1 MITLEELLDWTK
13 AETED
18 SDLLEDLLEAA
29 IAHVES
35 ATGMKWSTGAEV
47 TQSMTFNGWPLALQ
61 GTPTTGEDFTLEQWT
76 GETWETVEAD
86 RYYLDGAFIRPAGN
100 WTITGANPWPRF
112 RATYTTGYVEGL
124 QPAPVR
130 LAVRLLVQAWYDGA
144 EGEALEAVTRTVD
157 LILAPYRR
165 VTV

>member
-29 IAHVES
+29 IAHVEN
-35 ATGMKWSTGAEV
+35 ATGMRWSTSGEV
-47 TQSMTFNGWPLALQ
+47 VQSMTYGGWPLALR
-61 GTPTTGEDFTLEQWT
+61 GTPTTGEDFTLERWN
-76 GETWETVEAD
+76 GSEWEVVDSGNYFVE
-86 RYYLDGAFIRPAGN
+86 GAFVRPAGL
-100 WTITGANPWPRF
+100 WTTTDVPPRF
-112 RATYTTGYVEGL
+112 RATYTTGYTEGL

-130 LAVRLLVQAWYDGA
+130 LAVKLLVQAWYDGA
-144 EGEALEAVTRTVD
+144 EGEALDAVTRTVD